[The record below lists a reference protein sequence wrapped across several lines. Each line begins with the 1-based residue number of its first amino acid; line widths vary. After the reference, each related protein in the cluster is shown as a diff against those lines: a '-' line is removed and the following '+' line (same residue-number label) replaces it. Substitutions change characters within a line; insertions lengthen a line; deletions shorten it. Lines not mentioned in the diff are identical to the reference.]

1 MLEIS
6 ILINKQINQ
15 MTTEIMTLNE
25 FIADVAGHKLIK
37 YVEYRYNNMYT
48 EDEIDEEMD
57 KYYAGDYEI
66 HLHYLIETWKI
77 SVDED
82 IYNNFKIDYNRRGTF
97 DELWKYFVGLHC
109 PMFGHEWLDDI
120 FERHILVTS
129 AVSLK

>member
-1 MLEIS
+1 MREL
-6 ILINKQINQ
+6 
-15 MTTEIMTLNE
+15 MTLSE
-25 FIADVAGHKLIK
+25 LIAVLAGTELTNYIK
-37 YVEYRYNNMYT
+37 RKCYDDYDNGMSQ
-48 EDEIDEEMD
+48 DEMD
-57 KYYAGDYEI
+57 EYFAGDYEI